1 MSSAPTF
8 ALIAVSSFLAG
19 CAAPGTIH
27 PGGPSKQSVSAA
39 HKAAVDVVFWRFVDL
54 AGIERPSVVLRSSK
68 GAHGTFDTAV
78 ARRLVNIGER
88 IFGNDPP
95 ESRPDLV
102 LVAAEGVNGFAF
114 HAGEQATI
122 AVSRGMIDLLANDDD
137 AWAALIGH
145 ELAHLRLE
153 HIRKR
158 IDRRQRDETLSSV
171 AGAMLSAIG
180 LPFASLATDATA
192 TLADR
197 AFSRDDERD
206 ADRIGLEYMRRAG
219 FDVEGAVRLQQKL
232 LIAGADGSPS
242 FLSTHPGGE
251 ERIANLRRFMQAS
264 Q

>member
-1 MSSAPTF
+1 MTHPAGPQKPSASTPHQT
-8 ALIAVSSFLAG
+8 
-19 CAAPGTIH
+19 
-27 PGGPSKQSVSAA
+27 SVEM
-39 HKAAVDVVFWRFVDL
+39 VFWRFSDL
-54 AGIERPSVVLRSSK
+54 AGVDQRAVLLRSSK
-68 GAHGTFDTAV
+68 GVYGTIDTAV
-78 ARRLVNIGER
+78 VRRMLEIGER
-88 IFGNDPP
+88 MFRNDQSGSHP
-95 ESRPDLV
+95 ELV
-102 LVAAEGVNGFAF
+102 LLASGGVNGFAF

-180 LPFASLATDATA
+180 LPFASLATDVTA

-206 ADRIGLEYMRRAG
+206 ADRVGMEYMRQAG
-219 FDVEGAVRLQQKL
+219 FDIEGAVRLQQKL
-232 LIAGADGSPS
+232 LHAGADGPLS

-251 ERIANLRRFMQAS
+251 ERITNLRRLMQAS
-264 Q
+264 H

>member
-1 MSSAPTF
+1 MF
-8 ALIAVSSFLAG
+8 
-19 CAAPGTIH
+19 
-27 PGGPSKQSVSAA
+27 
-39 HKAAVDVVFWRFVDL
+39 R
-54 AGIERPSVVLRSSK
+54 
-68 GAHGTFDTAV
+68 
-78 ARRLVNIGER
+78 
-88 IFGNDPP
+88 NDSPD
-95 ESRPDLV
+95 SRPELV
-102 LVAAEGVNGFAF
+102 LVASGGVNGFAF
-114 HAGEQATI
+114 HVGEQATI

-206 ADRIGLEYMRRAG
+206 ADRIGMEYMRKAG

-232 LIAGADGSPS
+232 LIAGGDGSLS
-242 FLSTHPGGE
+242 FLSTHPGGD
-251 ERIANLRRFMQAS
+251 ERIANLRRLMHAS